1 MRKRFKILIAM
12 GVVLLVLAAVAYWR
26 VQPRTFDDV
35 RKENLLCVAT
45 EYSAQGFVVNG
56 SDTSGFQYELLKA
69 FADTLGVGVQFVVE
83 PDLNKNIEGL
93 NSGAYDLIMKLL
105 PITTELKDEVSFSLP
120 IAKNNLV
127 LVQRKPTKTDPH
139 TLVRDVAALD
149 GKTIYLP
156 SGSPDALVLRHI
168 EEELGIALRIE
179 YLPDIDTEHL
189 LAMVARGKIRF
200 VAADLSAAQA
210 VKRFY
215 PQLDSDTQLGF
226 DQWRAWAFPA
236 KEQELRN
243 RFDSWFAAF
252 KATDAYSQLL
262 RKYHNF
268 YKTGNL

>member
-35 RKENLLCVAT
+35 RKENLLRVAT

-93 NSGAYDLIMKLL
+93 NSGSYDLIMKLL

-139 TLVRDVAALD
+139 TLVRDVAVLD

-156 SGSPDALVLRHI
+156 SGSPDALVLRRI

-189 LAMVARGKIRF
+189 LAMVARGKNKVRGGRPF
-200 VAADLSAAQA
+200 GGAGRETLLSAT
-210 VKRFY
+210 R
-215 PQLDSDTQLGF
+215 
-226 DQWRAWAFPA
+226 
-236 KEQELRN
+236 
-243 RFDSWFAAF
+243 
-252 KATDAYSQLL
+252 
-262 RKYHNF
+262 
-268 YKTGNL
+268 